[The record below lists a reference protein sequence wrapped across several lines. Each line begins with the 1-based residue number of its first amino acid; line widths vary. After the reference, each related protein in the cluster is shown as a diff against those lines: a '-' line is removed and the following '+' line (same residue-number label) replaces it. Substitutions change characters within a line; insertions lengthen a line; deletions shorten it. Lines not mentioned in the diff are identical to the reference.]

1 MTYYLSKSD
10 NMVYD
15 FSHIPSGNDWEKL
28 SNVKG
33 KQSQQAQALE
43 QLSNIFNS
51 TPWDDSVYA
60 VLRHVSSSGMSR
72 NIDFYVIRDNQPRY
86 ITGLIAQAL
95 DYKLSKNGGLTVGG
109 CGMDM
114 GFHVIYTLSS
124 MLYKSDGSIG
134 SYKLTN
140 KWI

>member
-1 MTYYLSKSD
+1 MPYYLSKSD
-10 NMVYD
+10 NLVCE
-15 FSHIPSGNDWEKL
+15 FSHIPSGDNWEKI
-28 SNVKG
+28 SNAKG
-33 KQSQQAQALE
+33 KQAVQAHALE

-51 TPWDDSVYA
+51 TPWDDSVYS
-60 VLRHVSSSGMSR
+60 VLRHVSASGMSR

-86 ITGLIAQAL
+86 ITGLLAMALGYKQA
-95 DYKLSKNGGLTVGG
+95 KNGGLTVGG

-114 GFHVIYTLSS
+114 GFHIIYTLSS
-124 MLYKSDGSIG
+124 ILYKTDGSIG